1 MTETPAETRTTAN
14 NHQQTAVVVTATNN
28 VAPAAQPVHKP
39 LTVVNSKPL
48 AVGVVSPIAAEP
60 QTTQGDT
67 VPAVLQTNSSS
78 SSDNVGPAAA
88 LAAAATVAVV
98 ADTANDAAEAEE
110 QDDEY
115 VSGKEIEILVDYN
128 EYFDCFL

>member
-14 NHQQTAVVVTATNN
+14 NHQQSAVVVTATNN
-28 VAPAAQPVHKP
+28 VAQPVHKP

-48 AVGVVSPIAAEP
+48 SVGVVSPIAAEP

-67 VPAVLQTNSSS
+67 VPAVLQTHSSS
-78 SSDNVGPAAA
+78 SSDNVTPAAA
-88 LAAAATVAVV
+88 LATVAVV
-98 ADTANDAAEAEE
+98 ADAANDSAEAEE

-115 VSGKEIEILVDYN
+115 VSGKDIHILMDYN
-128 EYFDCFL
+128 EYIDCFL